1 VKEMD
6 LISKNEQISEP
17 GLIELRMN
25 LDNVEFGEKCT
36 F

>member
-1 VKEMD
+1 MD
-6 LISKNEQISEP
+6 LISKNEQISEA

-25 LDNVEFGEKCT
+25 LDNVEFGEKCI